1 MNVIY
6 QSFHPSHDLFH
17 LQGDFKM
24 GFSEKNY
31 TMSTW
36 NDNFVSLK
44 ATWFDFT
51 GKKKNTWYILMKVSI
66 KGSSS
71 SSNRLSHIF

>member
-24 GFSEKNY
+24 AFSENY
-31 TMSTW
+31 TVSTW
-36 NDNFVSLK
+36 NGNFVSLLK
-44 ATWFDFT
+44 PLGVILLEKIYLVDF
-51 GKKKNTWYILMKVSI
+51 NESVN
-66 KGSSS
+66 KG
-71 SSNRLSHIF
+71 LIFF

>member
-24 GFSEKNY
+24 AFSEKNY

-51 GKKKNTWYILMKVSI
+51 GKKKYLVHFNESVN
-66 KGSSS
+66 KG
-71 SSNRLSHIF
+71 LIFF